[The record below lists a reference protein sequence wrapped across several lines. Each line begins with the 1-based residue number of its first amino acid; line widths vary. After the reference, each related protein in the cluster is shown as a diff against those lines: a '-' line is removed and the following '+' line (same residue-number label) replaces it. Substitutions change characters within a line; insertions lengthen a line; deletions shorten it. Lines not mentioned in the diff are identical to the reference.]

1 MQHRR
6 VTQNYAI
13 TSPILK
19 YEFMFEIFAAMSIR
33 IQVDITALLI
43 AAIAS
48 PLIALPT
55 TEVDK
60 KSYIFGI
67 KTYFS
72 GTLYANLLQCRL
84 VNGRKAH
91 FDIVSAIWWLNGRLW
106 NRLVDNLA
114 RKATILET

>member
-1 MQHRR
+1 
-6 VTQNYAI
+6 
-13 TSPILK
+13 
-19 YEFMFEIFAAMSIR
+19 MFEIFAAMSIR

-60 KSYIFGI
+60 KSYMFGI

-91 FDIVSAIWWLNGRLW
+91 FGYLVAQRTALEPFGRQSCKKSDHLRDIKSFECCINPDLANGQ
-106 NRLVDNLA
+106 NGH
-114 RKATILET
+114 TFE